1 MKNAVSNVSVY
12 LAVMSFLIFG
22 SDAFGQDPRIAK
34 EAFNNGN
41 YFKAIELYE
50 KLLQKEPNEMEYN
63 YRLGQ
68 SYLRTQ
74 IDPKRALPYLIKAE
88 GLPKFPVEG
97 LLSLAEAY
105 SYHLQYDNA
114 LSYLDKYE
122 EEGNVNRKNELDFNR
137 LKTNYSTAIDLL
149 KYPAEVTFTN
159 LGPNINSSFP
169 DYHPFVDKNENILI
183 FTSRRKSKPGQS
195 PEFDGYYPS
204 NLYVSERDADG
215 RWKEA
220 VKLTDRINTA
230 FDEQAVG
237 LTDSGDSLF
246 FYIDHVNSFG
256 NIYLSQRINQ
266 VFGDPKPLN
275 NTVNTEYVESACSIS
290 RDGNTLIF
298 SSDRPDGIG
307 GLDIWMRRKLPTGEW
322 GAPLNLG
329 KEINTPFNEDFPT
342 LSGDGKT
349 LYFCSDGHPG
359 MGNFDL
365 FFSTWDIL
373 DNTWS
378 RPQNL
383 GFPINTPSNE
393 KSISFNDLGD
403 RAYTTALRPE
413 GRGDLD
419 VYEVNY
425 LKMREAMPAVFLV
438 SAPLLEEVAA
448 SKKARIRVKN
458 ENDELI
464 GEYAPNKFTGKYIL
478 ALYPGKYTMLLEG
491 EGFKAYKEELV
502 VNNAHM
508 RQDKNLK
515 TINLEKK

>member
-1 MKNAVSNVSVY
+1 MKKVVHNIIMNSAVVC
-12 LAVMSFLIFG
+12 LIIFG
-22 SDAFGQDPRIAK
+22 FDARGQDPKVARQ
-34 EAFNNGN
+34 AFNDGN
-41 YFKAIELYE
+41 YFKAIDLYS
-50 KLLQKEPNEMEYN
+50 KLLHKEPDVMEYN
-63 YRLGQ
+63 YRMGQ

-74 IDPKRALPYLIKAE
+74 IDPKRALDFLIKAE
-88 GLPKFPVEG
+88 GLPKFPDEG
-97 LLSLAEAY
+97 LLALAEAY

-114 LSYLDKYE
+114 LSCLNKFE
-122 EEGNVNRKNELDFNR
+122 EEGNVKKKNELDFNR
-137 LKTNYSTAIDLL
+137 LKANYTMAIELL

-159 LGPNINSSFP
+159 LGPNLNSTYP

-183 FTSRRKSKPGQS
+183 FTSRRKSKPGQN
-195 PEFDGYYPS
+195 PEFDGYYPA
-204 NLYVSERDADG
+204 NLYMSERKPEG
-215 RWKEA
+215 GWKEA
-220 VKLTDRINTA
+220 VKLTDRINTSY
-230 FDEQAVG
+230 DEQAVG

-256 NIYLSQRINQ
+256 NIYLSERVNN

-298 SSDRPDGIG
+298 SSDRPGGAG

-322 GAPLNLG
+322 GEPLNLG
-329 KEINTPFNEDFPT
+329 SEINTPFNEDFPT

-365 FFSTWDIL
+365 FFSTWDAL

-393 KSISFNDLGD
+393 KSISFNDFGD
-403 RAYTTALRPE
+403 RAYITALRPE

-419 VYEVNY
+419 LYEVTY
-425 LKMREAMPAVFLV
+425 LNLREAMPAVFLV
-438 SAPLLEEVAA
+438 NAA
-448 SKKARIRVKN
+448 LPEGSSPRNRARIRITN

-464 GEYAPNKFTGKYIL
+464 GEYAPNKITGKYLL
-478 ALYPGKYTMLLEG
+478 ALYPGKYTMYLEA
-491 EGFKAYKEELV
+491 EGFKPYSEDLV

-508 RQDKNLK
+508 RQEKNLK